1 MTIASVGVPDNT
13 VCPVHVNLEIVGE
26 DVLALPLRAVSRFEL
41 VDIVVML
48 VVLSV
53 SVVI

>member
-1 MTIASVGVPDNT
+1 MTIASVGVVDN
-13 VCPVHVNLEIVGE
+13 VVSPVHVKVEIVGE

-41 VDIVVML
+41 VDIVML
-48 VVLSV
+48 VELSV